1 MLWETTPTNLTN
13 QISMHLIFPT
23 SILMKLSQC
32 PWIVN
37 FLNHRTQLKL
47 ATFKKISKVQ
57 LLIRTNKKFP
67 IMNRQLIMFK
77 SKQMKDLVRR
87 ILKHKIRCSVKRWK
101 TSKIKKYVR
110 RRSLSKMKSKNIRGM
125 NLRFIKNQG
134 LKVIINNHKIWTD
147 LNKS

>member
-1 MLWETTPTNLTN
+1 
-13 QISMHLIFPT
+13 
-23 SILMKLSQC
+23 
-32 PWIVN
+32 
-37 FLNHRTQLKL
+37 
-47 ATFKKISKVQ
+47 
-57 LLIRTNKKFP
+57 
-67 IMNRQLIMFK
+67 MNRQLIMFK

-134 LKVIINNHKIWTD
+134 LKVIINNHKI
-147 LNKS
+147 